1 MEKQTQGSGSQIGGV
16 NSEGTAAISLLYLD
30 DQTLL
35 LENNFK
41 IHDLKFYNL
50 LLHLIMRNY
59 VIKKIKIRRIFEN
72 SLCRRG
78 SLC

>member
-16 NSEGTAAISLLYLD
+16 NSVGTAAISLLYLD

-35 LENNFK
+35 LENDFN

-50 LLHLIMRNY
+50 LLHLIMRSY
-59 VIKKIKIRRIFEN
+59 LIKNIKNKKNF
-72 SLCRRG
+72 
-78 SLC
+78 